1 MEDRLY
7 KICLSRLYPFKF
19 LKRLSFT
26 NFTCSIFWV
35 LCPIC
40 YTTPCR
46 LYRYKNWLF
55 LRWCFTIFFT
65 RVSHRCFKLRIKTSW
80 FCFLRVYKCFIKS
93 IKAVPA
99 QRLLFSWEGMLN
111 HFFFCLVLESVLI
124 RLTQEYCTFRIQV
137 PIMWLGRQCKM
148 LQETSNYLFLFCF
161 TCSTRLE
168 QSNYGS
174 LIIEILKY
182 PQNCTEIWYYFG
194 FFWTDRICSQFF
206 SLNFAFDDLFSYS

>member
-1 MEDRLY
+1 MFLTPFFKGLPCYIQIILCILSFQKRTFLTWKGIHCDGNRHANVIFGTIYSRVDQVKSLEDRLY

-46 LYRYKNWLF
+46 LYRYKNCLF

-65 RVSHRCFKLRIKTSW
+65 SVSYRCFKRIKTSW

-93 IKAVPA
+93 IKAVLA
-99 QRLLFSWEGMLN
+99 QRLLFSWEGILN
-111 HFFFCLVLESVLI
+111 LFFFFLV
-124 RLTQEYCTFRIQV
+124 
-137 PIMWLGRQCKM
+137 
-148 LQETSNYLFLFCF
+148 
-161 TCSTRLE
+161 
-168 QSNYGS
+168 
-174 LIIEILKY
+174 
-182 PQNCTEIWYYFG
+182 
-194 FFWTDRICSQFF
+194 
-206 SLNFAFDDLFSYS
+206 